1 MNELKIFEISKKRT
15 LIAMQEW
22 LRKWQ
27 MPLVARVYCP
37 NCKSQ
42 KVNKRMQSK
51 QGKTHRCSECQR
63 DFSLEEL
70 AECRCTYPGGLLKCI
85 DCKHYQDM
93 MRYVERRKA
102 GLERLNE
109 EQLDAIMSAREFW
122 QRDMERRLPELEGS
136 QNQFDFADLFPSGN
150 TTGTSFG
157 LQLSFF
163 GNELPIEGSSE
174 LAENDDSQEQ

>member
-1 MNELKIFEISKKRT
+1 MNELRIFEISKKRT

-42 KVNKRMQSK
+42 KVNKRMQAK

-102 GLERLNE
+102 GLERLSE
-109 EQLDAIMSAREFW
+109 EQLDAIMSARNF
-122 QRDMERRLPELEGS
+122 GS
-136 QNQFDFADLFPSGN
+136 GIWRGGCLSLKVAKTSLILL
-150 TTGTSFG
+150 TSFHQETQQAH
-157 LQLSFF
+157 LLVFSFLFSVMSCLSKDRV
-163 GNELPIEGSSE
+163 S
-174 LAENDDSQEQ
+174 